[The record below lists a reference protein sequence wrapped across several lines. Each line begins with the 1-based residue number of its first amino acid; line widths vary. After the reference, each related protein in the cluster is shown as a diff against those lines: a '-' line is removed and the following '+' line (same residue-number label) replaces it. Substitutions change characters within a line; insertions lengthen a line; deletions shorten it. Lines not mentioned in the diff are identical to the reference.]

1 MENDVKVGDFGL
13 VATTNDNADDWGG
26 NITSLQSHTKGV
38 GTQLYMSPEQLEKKR
53 YNLKV
58 DIYSLG
64 VILFEL
70 LVPFKTEME
79 RRETLMNLRERKYPN
94 GFQQSFP
101 DEVRIAFYFYI
112 CS

>member
-1 MENDVKVGDFGL
+1 MDDDIKVGDFGL
-13 VATTNDNADDWGG
+13 VTTMSKDGDCATSITLLQNHTNDA
-26 NITSLQSHTKGV
+26 
-38 GTQLYMSPEQLEKKR
+38 GTEHYMSPEQLNKKA

-79 RRETLMNLRERKYPN
+79 RDKTLTALRNHSYPERFN
-94 GFQQSFP
+94 VDFP
-101 DEVRIAFYFYI
+101 DEVSI
-112 CS
+112 